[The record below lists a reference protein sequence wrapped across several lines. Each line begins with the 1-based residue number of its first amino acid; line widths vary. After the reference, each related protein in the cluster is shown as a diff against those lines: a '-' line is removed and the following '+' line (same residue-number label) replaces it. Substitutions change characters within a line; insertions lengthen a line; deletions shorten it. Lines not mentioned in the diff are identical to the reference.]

1 MATALG
7 TSSSYATPPRPAIFA
22 AGWRPAG
29 AAGGERRG
37 TAILQ
42 EWIEEP
48 ACVRLFATPSTAS
61 LAYEKA
67 RVPGALVTHGTVY
80 PRVYEPPPAMARLAR
95 RMVAALGGGLMGVD
109 ILVDAFGRYWALEA
123 DVPLAST

>member
-1 MATALG
+1 M
-7 TSSSYATPPRPAIFA
+7 
-22 AGWRPAG
+22 
-29 AAGGERRG
+29 
-37 TAILQ
+37 
-42 EWIEEP
+42 
-48 ACVRLFATPSTAS
+48 RLFATPSTTS

-67 RVPGALVTHGTVY
+67 RVPGALVTHGSVY

-123 DVPLAST
+123 NVPLAST